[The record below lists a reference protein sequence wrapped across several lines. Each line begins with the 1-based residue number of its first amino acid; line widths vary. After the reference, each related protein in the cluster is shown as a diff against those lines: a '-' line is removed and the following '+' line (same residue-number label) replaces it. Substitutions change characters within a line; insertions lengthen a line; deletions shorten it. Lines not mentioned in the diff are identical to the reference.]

1 MPSLRDKTEIM
12 VRTIRF
18 WLIPIFIVGLV
29 WAGPSPARADFRL
42 CNLTSSR
49 VGVAIGYKTK
59 EIWRS
64 EGWWNV
70 KPNECE
76 TLIIGNLS
84 SRYYY
89 IYAQDYDRGGDWSGT
104 SVMCTQDRQFT
115 IDGIEDCLV
124 RGFDR
129 QKFQEVD
136 TGEQKT
142 WTVQLT
148 DPTRSPAK

>member
-1 MPSLRDKTEIM
+1 MREMTWTMIWNGS
-12 VRTIRF
+12 F
-18 WLIPIFIVGLV
+18 WRLPLVILGLV
-29 WAGPSPARADFRL
+29 LSGISEVRADFRL
-42 CNLTSSR
+42 CNLTTSR

-59 EIWRS
+59 DGWRS

-70 KPNECE
+70 KPSDCQ
-76 TLIIGNLS
+76 TLINGNLS
-84 SRYYY
+84 SRFYY

-104 SVMCTQDRQFT
+104 SAMCTQDRQFT
-115 IDGIEDCLV
+115 IDGVEDCLA

>member
-1 MPSLRDKTEIM
+1 M
-12 VRTIRF
+12 VRTDTF
-18 WLIPIFIVGLV
+18 WPLSVFIVGLLM
-29 WAGPSPARADFRL
+29 AGLAPARADFRL

-59 EIWRS
+59 EKWRS

-76 TLIIGNLS
+76 TLINGNLS
-84 SRYYY
+84 SRFYY

-104 SVMCTQDRQFT
+104 SLMCTQDRQFT
-115 IDGIEDCLV
+115 IDGSEDCLA
-124 RGFDR
+124 RGYDR

>member
-1 MPSLRDKTEIM
+1 M
-12 VRTIRF
+12 VRTYTF
-18 WLIPIFIVGLV
+18 WLLSVFIIGLTM
-29 WAGPSPARADFRL
+29 AGLTPARADFRL
-42 CNLTSSR
+42 CNLTTSR
-49 VGVAIGYKTK
+49 VGVAIGYKMK
-59 EIWRS
+59 ENWRS

-70 KPNECE
+70 KPNECQ
-76 TLIIGNLS
+76 TLINGNLS
-84 SRYYY
+84 SRFYY

-104 SVMCTQDRQFT
+104 SAMCTQDRQFT
-115 IDGIEDCLV
+115 IDGVEDCLA
-124 RGFDR
+124 RGYDR